1 MVDIKPWAL
10 PLIVAAIVV
19 PVVAGFM
26 VGGPP
31 LGLGVGFLAC
41 ASLVV
46 IAARARPS
54 GTIETATPSDARRH
68 LLIVTSREIDDP
80 ADIEALARATGL
92 DRGEQD
98 AEVRVLA
105 PSTSGFLDRWASD
118 VTAAREEAQRK
129 LVVTLAAL
137 SRAHVVAEAQVG
149 DAELVQAVEDQLRT
163 FPATEVVLATGPSA
177 EDPEGER
184 AAGELSR
191 RLRQPFSRLELTP
204 GRTEGRGGAG

>member
-19 PVVAGFM
+19 PVVLGFL

-46 IAARARPS
+46 IAARQRPS
-54 GTIETATPSDARRH
+54 GTIETAPS
-68 LLIVTSREIDDP
+68 SREIDEP
-80 ADIEALARATGL
+80 ADVEALARATGL
-92 DRGEQD
+92 DAGDQD
-98 AEVRVLA
+98 VEVRVLA

-118 VTAAREEAQRK
+118 VAAAREEAQRK

-137 SRAHVVAEAQVG
+137 SRAEVAAEAQVG

-163 FPATEVVLATGPSA
+163 FPATEVVLATGPPA
-177 EDPEGER
+177 EDPQGER
-184 AAGELSR
+184 AAGELGR
-191 RLRQPFSRLELTP
+191 RLRQPFSRLELTSARTG
-204 GRTEGRGGAG
+204 GRAG